1 MPQFIDDKTPICIPF
16 ILNRLN
22 LHHQQHQHQQQTSSE
37 TNNNNR
43 PPPPPPLIIGLNG
56 LQGIGKSTLVAPL
69 AETLASKGVP
79 TLVCSIDDFYLTHEQ
94 QVKLA
99 RENPDNALWQVRGEP
114 GTHDI
119 PLLKSVLTSL
129 LTHSP
134 TSIPQYD
141 KALFSGQGDR
151 LPPNLWKPI
160 NTKLSSTANSSSS
173 TSTNSSSEPL
183 QVIILEGWCIGFRPL
198 SPTLLTQ
205 KYSSPSRTL
214 QNHRLE
220 HLLAINDKLREYDE
234 VINSLF
240 DAFIH
245 IDAED
250 IEYVYEWR
258 LEQEEHL
265 RLARGDPNAGMTKDQ
280 VVKFVDAYYPAY
292 ELYCDGLREG
302 LFKDRPGAQLRMVVG
317 RDRRVKQVIEI

>member
-1 MPQFIDDKTPICIPF
+1 MPPQFIDDKSPICIPF
-16 ILNRLN
+16 ILNRLK
-22 LHHQQHQHQQQTSSE
+22 LHHQKHHHHHHQQQQQQTLS
-37 TNNNNR
+37 NNENN
-43 PPPPPPLIIGLNG
+43 PPPPLIIGLNG
-56 LQGIGKSTLVAPL
+56 LQGIGKSTLVGPL
-69 AETLASKGVP
+69 AETLANQGIP
-79 TLVCSIDDFYLTHEQ
+79 TLVCSIDDFYLTHEE
-94 QVKLA
+94 QVQLA

-129 LTHSP
+129 LSHKP

-151 LPPNLWKPI
+151 LPPHLWKPI
-160 NTKLSSTANSSSS
+160 NTNLSSSPNSSSS
-173 TSTNSSSEPL
+173 STNSQPL

-198 SPTLLTQ
+198 PPSLLSQ
-205 KYSSPSRTL
+205 RYSSPSRTL

-220 HLLAINDKLREYDE
+220 HLLAINEKLREYDE
-234 VINSLF
+234 VINTLF
-240 DAFIH
+240 GAFIH

-250 IEYVYEWR
+250 TEHVYEWR

-265 RLARGDPNAGMTKDQ
+265 RLARGDPNAGMTKEQ
-280 VVKFVDAYYPAY
+280 VIKFVDAYYPAY

-317 RDRRVKQVIEI
+317 RDRKVKRVIEI